1 MESTTQ
7 IFLQLM
13 PHGGEQVKGEAHAQ
27 GFEQSIELE
36 NFSFDLSVEQ
46 SLQKPGRKAS
56 ANLHRQ
62 PVHCTKVFDKS
73 SLVLAQLMKDK
84 VKFDW
89 ARLFVDQQL
98 QDQVGKDPNPIL
110 VIDLLNGYIT
120 HIDLRASEGTVSA
133 KISEELTLSY
143 VNFKVWYC
151 PRAKV
156 GEYRAAEVTYETT
169 YVEQPA

>member
-13 PHGGEQVKGEAHAQ
+13 PAGGSRIVQGEAHAQ
-27 GFEQSIELE
+27 GFEKSIELE
-36 NFSFDLSVEQ
+36 NFSFDLTVEQ
-46 SLQKPGRKAS
+46 SVQKAGKKNTSNLQRE
-56 ANLHRQ
+56 
-62 PVHCTKVFDKS
+62 PVRCSKIFDKS
-73 SLVLAQLMKDK
+73 SLVLAQLMNAR

-98 QDQVGKDPNPIL
+98 QDEIGKDPNPIL
-110 VIDLLNGYIT
+110 VIDLLDGFISNFS
-120 HIDLRASEGTVSA
+120 LRASEGKVSA
-133 KISEELTLSY
+133 TIREDLTLSY

-156 GEYRAAEVTYETT
+156 GQYRAAEVTYETQ
-169 YVEQPA
+169 YENK